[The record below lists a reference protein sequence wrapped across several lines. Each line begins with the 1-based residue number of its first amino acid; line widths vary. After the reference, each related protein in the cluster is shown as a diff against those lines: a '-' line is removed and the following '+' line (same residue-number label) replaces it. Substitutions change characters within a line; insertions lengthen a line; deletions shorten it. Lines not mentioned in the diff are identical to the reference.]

1 MGRGLAD
8 DLDGV
13 VDMTTT
19 NRVRS
24 SVRTQWMALG
34 GALVVLAGVLVAWA
48 LSRAADRV
56 QVVQVAQA
64 VPAGQVITVD
74 DLTITGIAYDTQLQ
88 GLMPAVSLDEL
99 AGRVAAI
106 DLQPGA
112 LLQSGMWRGEP
123 VMAPG
128 EQRVGVVLAP
138 GRLPEGLAQGDT
150 AWAAAMDP
158 ADSTAPVAVRVLT
171 AAVTPEGATAL
182 TLAVANDSSV
192 VVARLAAAELL
203 VLVGDAPA
211 TVAEDAS

>member
-1 MGRGLAD
+1 MGRGAVG

-19 NRVRS
+19 TRVRS

-34 GALVVLAGVLVAWA
+34 GAMVVLAGVLVAWA

-56 QVVQVAQA
+56 QVVQIAQA
-64 VPAGQVITVD
+64 VPAGQIITVD
-74 DLTITGIAYDTQLQ
+74 DLTVTGIAYDAPLQ
-88 GLMPAVSLDEL
+88 GLVPAVSLAEL
-99 AGRVAAI
+99 DGRVAAI

-112 LLQSGMWRGEP
+112 LLQAGMWRGEP

-128 EQRVGVVLAP
+128 EQRVGAVLSP

-150 AWAAAMDP
+150 AWAAAIDP
-158 ADSTAPVAVRVLT
+158 ADPTPPVAVRVLT
-171 AAVTPEGATAL
+171 AAVTPDGATAL
-182 TLAVANDSSV
+182 TLAVSSESSV
-192 VVARLAAAELL
+192 VVARLAAAEQL

-211 TVAEDAS
+211 IVVEDAS